1 MKDFSW
7 GTKIYIASTII
18 AGCTIL
24 AWLAINHEWQN
35 YWVLLGISGIAS
47 VTLFFKVEGTTN
59 RSHYNISFLVYG
71 ATFAFLGP
79 EACIVVIVLSHVVD
93 WIWNRYPWYIQGF
106 NITSFVI
113 VGFLSGLLYKLI
125 NPAMTL
131 LSFEGILAIMASMA
145 FFTLLNH
152 FMIGL
157 VVWFARGENFS
168 KSGML
173 DILPL
178 MIDYTLLCM
187 GTGSALIWALNPFA
201 VPLILLPL
209 YLIFTTLKVPALE
222 RETEIDP
229 KTGLNNAK
237 YFSKVL
243 KAELDRAHNFDRP
256 LTVVLADLD
265 LLRNINNNYGHLA
278 GDEVLI
284 GVANILKN
292 SLREFDI
299 VARFGGEEFIILMP
313 ETSPDEAHP
322 IIENLRTVI
331 EKNVIS
337 VPTSLNPISVTVSFG
352 IAGRTGLTETAND
365 IIHNADSALY
375 HSKLNGRNRTCKY
388 CDDGSTTVFS
398 LTQQVSSSDPT
409 STFKQQK
416 NSENNRQIPNPLRE
430 SPPQSDQTTKQLEPP
445 TQTAGHPRPRW
456 LINLYIGL
464 LILIAIPIVI
474 FLDMPL
480 ATVDWFGLFLF
491 VSLVAITEGL
501 SIDIYVKNTS
511 VSTSAAPILAGT
523 LLYGPLGAVV
533 LGLTFAL
540 VSKIKHRSPLNRFV
554 FNSINHLIA
563 GLLITYLIFF
573 SGKLFTENILIVQLL
588 VCVVSA
594 LIMFL
599 STTMLVAFAI
609 NIDTGAPF
617 KEVWKEKFSWL
628 TPYYVSMGM
637 IAYALILGYQTTG
650 FIGLAVILVPLL
662 MLRLSVKQYINRTIS
677 MVNELRGK
685 NTLLE
690 NSSQEINTL
699 NVDLLNALAETI
711 DLRDPFTLGH
721 SQYVTRYAVLLA
733 KKLGLSAESIE
744 MIRKAGL
751 LHDIGKIGVPDAILM
766 KPFPLTPDEYQ
777 VVQQHTILGADILKN
792 AHSMQ
797 HLSPIVR
804 HHHERYDGDGYPD
817 RLKGKDIPIEAR
829 IIAIADSVEAMASDR
844 PYRRALSMERIE
856 EELIRNSGTQFDPM
870 IIESMLQILQEREDY
885 VLVNSAEK
893 LTVEQCEY
901 AFVDPEPRRISANLF

>member
-7 GTKIYIASTII
+7 RSKLYILTTII
-18 AGCTIL
+18 AGCAIL
-24 AWLAINHEWQN
+24 AKLAINNEKQN
-35 YWVLLGISGIAS
+35 YWILLGIASLAS
-47 VTLFFKVEGTTN
+47 VTLLFKVEGTTN
-59 RSHYNISFLVYG
+59 RSHYNISFLIYG
-71 ATFAFLGP
+71 ATFTFLGP
-79 EACIVVIVLSHVVD
+79 EACITVIILSYLVD
-93 WIWNRYPWYIQGF
+93 WILNRYPWYIQGF
-106 NITSFVI
+106 NIASLVI
-113 VGFLSGLLYKLI
+113 VVSLSGLLYKLI
-125 NPAMTL
+125 NPDLTL

-152 FMIGL
+152 LMMGL

-187 GTGSALIWALNPFA
+187 GVGCALIWMFNPFA
-201 VPLILLPL
+201 VPLVLLPL
-209 YLIFTTLKVPALE
+209 YLIFTTLRVPALE
-222 RETEIDP
+222 RETEIDS
-229 KTGLNNAK
+229 KTGLYNAK
-237 YFSKVL
+237 YFSKVI
-243 KAELDRAHNFDRP
+243 KSELDRAQNFDRP

-265 LLRNINNNYGHLA
+265 LLRNINNTYGHLA

-313 ETSPDEAHP
+313 ETSPDDAHP
-322 IIENLRTVI
+322 IIENLRTAI

-337 VPTSLNPISVTVSFG
+337 IPTSLKPISVTISFG

-375 HSKLNGRNRTCKY
+375 HSKLNGRNRTCKFS
-388 CDDGSTTVFS
+388 DDGSSIVFT
-398 LTQQVSSSDPT
+398 LTRQGSSSDRV
-409 STFKQQK
+409 SNARQQYS
-416 NSENNRQIPNPLRE
+416 SENNRHSPNPLRV
-430 SPPQSDQTTKQLEPP
+430 SSRPNDQATKHIPPPAQTTGI
-445 TQTAGHPRPRW
+445 ARPRW
-456 LINLYIGL
+456 LINLFIGL

-474 FLDMPL
+474 FLDMPV
-480 ATVDWFGLFLF
+480 ATIDWFGLFLF
-491 VSLVAITEGL
+491 GSLVVITEGL

-540 VSKIKHRSPLNRFV
+540 VSKIKHRSPINRFV
-554 FNSINHLIA
+554 FNSVNHLIA
-563 GLLITYLIFF
+563 GLLISYLIIF
-573 SGKLFTENILIVQLL
+573 SGKLFTENILSVQLL
-588 VCVVSA
+588 ICVVA
-594 LIMFL
+594 AMIMFL
-599 STTMLVAFAI
+599 STTMLVALAI

-617 KEVWKEKFSWL
+617 KEVWKVKFSWL
-628 TPYYVSMGM
+628 TPYYVSMGL
-637 IAYALILGYQTTG
+637 IAYALILGYRTTG

-662 MLRLSVKQYINRTIS
+662 MLRLSVKQYIDRTIS
-677 MVNELRGK
+677 MVNELRRK

-690 NSSQEINTL
+690 KSSQEINIL
-699 NVDLLNALAETI
+699 NEDLLNVLAETI

-733 KKLGLSAESIE
+733 RKLGLSADSIA

-766 KPFPLTPDEYQ
+766 KPFPLTSEEHQ
-777 VVQQHTILGADILKN
+777 IIQQHTILGADILKN
-792 AHSMQ
+792 SHSMQ
-797 HLSPIVR
+797 HLSPIIR
-804 HHHERYDGDGYPD
+804 HHHERYDGSGYPD
-817 RLKGKDIPIEAR
+817 RLAGKEIPIESR
-829 IIAIADSVEAMASDR
+829 IIAVADSVEAMASDR
-844 PYRRALSMERIE
+844 PYRRALSMEKIE
-856 EELIRNSGTQFDPM
+856 EQLIRNSSTQFDPM
-870 IIESMLQILQEREDY
+870 IIESMLQILRERKEN
-885 VLVNSAEK
+885 VVVNSAEK

-901 AFVDPEPRRISANLF
+901 AFVEPGSRGIITN